1 MDVDE
6 NDLLYSNVFIP
17 QPELDAEV
25 SSGSNDEFKKFYK
38 KEQSINEEKRL
49 RDSLD
54 RMSVRSMYLSEDN
67 DDSNLMATNK
77 FIKAGEPSIKSM
89 GGKSFGGETQAL
101 KRTTKEIITYVS
113 IDSRDRSK
121 IIYEKPSFFKIF
133 LGKTFYNVK
142 SIKLAS
148 MEFPNTNAVINTLNH
163 HIYWRNKEDIT
174 LDIINAITKK
184 YSEYSVQLRIG
195 SYISTS
201 LQAEISSKLTTIK
214 RKDKSG
220 DYHYFLVTLDV
231 DTDIVTFTS
240 LILTQLSNNSLQT
253 SINTGIIEVNAPNH
267 GYSSGE
273 DIYLVGG
280 KTIAGIPSV
289 TLNTKHTII
298 VVNENT
304 FRFEINIKASETLQG
319 GGNTLKTG
327 KIAPF
332 QFLFGEHSNTVAQNI
347 GYPLE
352 NSSDL
357 INTYIKSITN
367 LYQVVITTKY
377 PHNLTQSYD
386 YIGTTCTIFSSNT
399 SPNIDGS
406 KRITQILSSTS
417 FLVKTDN
424 KLVLESYNNGQVT
437 IGSQTLDVQNISNY
451 SSNTILVT
459 TFTDHN
465 YTFADIGK
473 SITLYNTK
481 TIPDLNDTFTLFS
494 LYETNSFVIPGSLP
508 NGGQS
513 STTILGDGGTI
524 PRYKP
529 LTTHTTLITNI
540 IIGVNTTI
548 LTCPNHK
555 LQVGDYFKI
564 QNILTTPNITNI
576 SLTVYSTPNS
586 NTIVIN
592 NSLNTYDNTNI
603 LNGTAYIGTGLFS
616 LSFPNHGF
624 NKITSIQ
631 NTTGIPAGQT
641 SGNLLIVQTQLPH
654 NFTNNELIRIT
665 STNTTPV
672 IDGGYNITTISSDTF
687 TIPYSYPL
695 ISPGSYGI
703 IGYDQNFYLYSSTD
717 IGGITSTD
725 INNKSFTI
733 RDIIDDNNFT
743 FYNTNTYATSS
754 EIGGGNNLY
763 ISSLLHGFNG
773 QQTNTKN
780 NMLNRSINL
789 QGENYAFLCC
799 PQLSTMMNTG
809 NVKDIFARITL
820 DESPGTMV
828 FSFLSNP
835 KVFNTTPLNLL
846 SELEFSIL
854 NHDGTEYE
862 FNDLDY
868 SFTLEITEV
877 IDITEGFNLSSK
889 RGIVDL

>member
-25 SSGSNDEFKKFYK
+25 SPGSNQEFKKFYK

-54 RMSVRSMYLSEDN
+54 RMSVRSMYLSEENDN
-67 DDSNLMATNK
+67 SNLMATNK
-77 FIKAGEPSIKSM
+77 FIKTGEPSLKST
-89 GGKSFGGETQAL
+89 GGKSFGGEPL

-113 IDSRDRSK
+113 IDSRDRGK

-195 SYISTS
+195 SYVSTS
-201 LQAEISSKLTTIK
+201 LQTEISSKLTTVK

-220 DYHYFLVTLDV
+220 DYHYFLVSLDV

-267 GYSSGE
+267 GYTSGQN
-273 DIYLVGG
+273 IYLVGA
-280 KTIAGIPSV
+280 KTLAGIPSV

-332 QFLFGEHSNTVAQNI
+332 QFLFGERSNTIAQNI

-357 INTYIKSITN
+357 INIYIKSITN
-367 LYQVVITTKY
+367 LYQVVITTKD
-377 PHNLTQSYD
+377 PHKLTQSYD

-437 IGSQTLDVQNISNY
+437 IGSRTLDIQNTSNY

-465 YTFADIGK
+465 YTFADIGN
-473 SITLYNTK
+473 SITLYNTQ
-481 TIPDLNDTFTLFS
+481 TTPDVNDTFTLFS

-508 NGGQS
+508 NGGES
-513 STTILGDGGTI
+513 STMILGGGGTI

-529 LTTHTTLITNI
+529 LTTHTTIITNI
-540 IIGVNTTI
+540 IIGVNTTT

-564 QNILTTPNITNI
+564 QNVLTTPNITNI
-576 SLTVYSTPNS
+576 SLTVYSTPDL
-586 NTIVIN
+586 NTIIIN
-592 NSLNTYDNTNI
+592 NFLNTYDNTTI
-603 LNGTAYIGTGLFS
+603 LNNTAYIGTGFFS

-631 NTTGIPAGQT
+631 NTTGIPNGQT
-641 SGNLLIVQTQLPH
+641 AGNLLIIQTQLPH
-654 NFTNNELIRIT
+654 NFTSNDLIRIT

-672 IDGGYNITTISSDTF
+672 IDGGYNITKISADTF

-703 IGYDQNFYLYSSTD
+703 IGYNQNFYLYSSTD
-717 IGGITSTD
+717 IGGIASTD
-725 INNKSFTI
+725 INNKLFTI
-733 RDIIDDNNFT
+733 RDIIDENNFT
-743 FYNTNTYATSS
+743 FYNNNTYSTSS
-754 EIGGGNNLY
+754 EIGGGNTLY

-835 KVFNTTPLNLL
+835 KVFNSTPLNLL

>member
-25 SSGSNDEFKKFYK
+25 SPGSNQEFKKFYK

-54 RMSVRSMYLSEDN
+54 RMSVRSMYLSEENDN
-67 DDSNLMATNK
+67 SNLMATNK
-77 FIKAGEPSIKSM
+77 FIKTGEPSLKST
-89 GGKSFGGETQAL
+89 GGKSFGGEPL

-113 IDSRDRSK
+113 IDSRDRGK

-195 SYISTS
+195 SYVSTS
-201 LQAEISSKLTTIK
+201 LQTEISSKLTTVK

-220 DYHYFLVTLDV
+220 DYHYFLVSLDV

-267 GYSSGE
+267 GYTSGQN
-273 DIYLVGG
+273 IYLVGA

-332 QFLFGEHSNTVAQNI
+332 QFLFGERSNTIAQNI

-357 INTYIKSITN
+357 INIYIKSITN
-367 LYQVVITTKY
+367 LYQVVITTKD
-377 PHNLTQSYD
+377 PHKLTQSYD

-406 KRITQILSSTS
+406 KRITQILSPTS

-437 IGSQTLDVQNISNY
+437 IGSRTLDIQNTSNY

-465 YTFADIGK
+465 YTFADIGN
-473 SITLYNTK
+473 SITLYNTQ
-481 TIPDLNDTFTLFS
+481 TTPDVNDTFTLFS

-508 NGGQS
+508 NGGES
-513 STTILGDGGTI
+513 STMILGGGGTI

-529 LTTHTTLITNI
+529 LTTHTTIITNI
-540 IIGVNTTI
+540 IIGVNTTT

-564 QNILTTPNITNI
+564 QNVLTTPNITNI
-576 SLTVYSTPNS
+576 SLTVYSTPDP
-586 NTIVIN
+586 NTIIIN
-592 NSLNTYDNTNI
+592 NFLNTYDNTTI
-603 LNGTAYIGTGLFS
+603 LNKTAYIGTGFFS

-631 NTTGIPAGQT
+631 NTTGIPDGQT
-641 SGNLLIVQTQLPH
+641 AGNLLIIQTQLPH
-654 NFTNNELIRIT
+654 NFTSNDLIRIT

-672 IDGGYNITTISSDTF
+672 IDGGYNITKISADTF

-703 IGYDQNFYLYSSTD
+703 IGYNQNFYLYSSTD
-717 IGGITSTD
+717 IGGIASTD
-725 INNKSFTI
+725 INNKLFTI
-733 RDIIDDNNFT
+733 RDIIDENNFT
-743 FYNTNTYATSS
+743 FYNNNTYSTSS
-754 EIGGGNNLY
+754 EIGGGNTLY

-835 KVFNTTPLNLL
+835 KVFNSTPLNLL

>member
-67 DDSNLMATNK
+67 DDINLMATNK

-113 IDSRDRSK
+113 IDSRDRDK

-854 NHDGTEYE
+854 NHDGTQYE

>member
-1 MDVDE
+1 MDIDE

-17 QPELDAEV
+17 QPELNTEV
-25 SSGSNDEFKKFYK
+25 LPGSNDEFKKFYK

-54 RMSVRSMYLSEDN
+54 RMSIRSMYLSEDN

-77 FIKAGEPSIKSM
+77 FMKAGEPSIKSM
-89 GGKSFGGETQAL
+89 GGKSLGGETQSL
-101 KRTTKEIITYVS
+101 KRSTKEIITYVS
-113 IDSRDRSK
+113 IDSRDRDK
-121 IIYEKPSFFKIF
+121 IAYEKPSFFKIF

-148 MEFPNTNAVINTLNH
+148 MEFPNTNAVINTSNH
-163 HIYWRNKEDIT
+163 HIFWRNKEDIT
-174 LDIINAITKK
+174 LDIINAITKT
-184 YSEYSVQLRIG
+184 YPEYSVQLRIG

-201 LQAEISSKLTTIK
+201 LQNEMSSKLTTVK

-220 DYHYFLVTLDV
+220 DYHYFIVSLDV

-273 DIYLVGG
+273 SIYLVGA
-280 KTIAGIPSV
+280 KTIAGIPSA

-367 LYQVVITTKY
+367 LYQVVITTKN

-399 SPNIDGS
+399 SPNIDGG

-437 IGSQTLDVQNISNY
+437 IGIQTLDIQNISNY
-451 SSNTILVT
+451 SANTILVT

-465 YTFADIGK
+465 YTFADIGNVV
-473 SITLYNTK
+473 TLYNTQ
-481 TIPDLNDTFTLFS
+481 TTPDLNDTYTLFS

-529 LTTHTTLITNI
+529 LTTHIAFVTNI
-540 IIGVNTTI
+540 ITGTNTVT

-555 LQVGDYFKI
+555 LQVGDIFKI
-564 QNILTTPNITNI
+564 QNILTTPNITNVP
-576 SLTVYSTPNS
+576 LTVYSTPNA
-586 NTIVIN
+586 NTIIIN
-592 NSLNTYDNTNI
+592 NLLTTYDNTNI

-654 NFTNNELIRIT
+654 NFTDNELIRIT
-665 STNTTPV
+665 STNTTPI
-672 IDGGYNITTISSDTF
+672 IDGGYTITKISSDTF

-695 ISPGSYGI
+695 ISQGSQGI

-717 IGGITSTD
+717 VGGITSTD

-733 RDIIDDNNFT
+733 RDIIDENNFT
-743 FYNTNTYATSS
+743 FYNSNTYATSS
-754 EIGGGNNLY
+754 ENGGGNNLY

-789 QGENYAFLCC
+789 QGENYSFLCC